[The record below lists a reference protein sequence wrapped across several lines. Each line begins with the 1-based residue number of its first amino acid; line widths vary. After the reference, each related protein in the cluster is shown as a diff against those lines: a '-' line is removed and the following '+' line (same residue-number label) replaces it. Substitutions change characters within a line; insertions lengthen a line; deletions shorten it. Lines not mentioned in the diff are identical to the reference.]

1 MIKLTSFYPFQSW
14 LRVTHEF
21 HDDKIVIKQKSPTSE
36 IEYDVNYKQIAGVEF
51 IARGNDK
58 HVTTGLLIVGAL
70 SLMFI
75 FFREVLYR
83 NPAILTFM
91 QVIFPLAILFSLL
104 GFRKG
109 SYCTFSN
116 SEHGVLTIARM
127 SYADITDVDS
137 AIELI
142 KQKNPNIYELDT
154 SEPFPNTKPLYELV
168 EYNLPDFMSKSTI
181 RFYETE
187 LIDYESSLVE
197 ESIRAVKY
205 DSIRQ
210 IIRARGGNNSWAT
223 ISSYAFLFTFILSGI
238 RFLYDL
244 PQTIDQIILNLFWP
258 LITISTLLS
267 LLKYFKKE
275 FVYLVD
281 SENNTLEYTAVSR
294 NNKEK
299 VERILEFI
307 KSRIPED
314 IQDKLVS
321 QKVVAD

>member
-1 MIKLTSFYPFQSW
+1 
-14 LRVTHEF
+14 
-21 HDDKIVIKQKSPTSE
+21 
-36 IEYDVNYKQIAGVEF
+36 
-51 IARGNDK
+51 
-58 HVTTGLLIVGAL
+58 
-70 SLMFI
+70 
-75 FFREVLYR
+75 
-83 NPAILTFM
+83 
-91 QVIFPLAILFSLL
+91 
-104 GFRKG
+104 
-109 SYCTFSN
+109 
-116 SEHGVLTIARM
+116 M
-127 SYADITDVDS
+127 SYANITDMDS

-142 KQKNPNIYELDT
+142 KQKNPKIYELDT

-210 IIRARGGNNSWAT
+210 IIRARGGNDSWAM
-223 ISSYAFLFTFILSGI
+223 ISSYAFLLTFMLSGI

-244 PQTIDQIILNLFWP
+244 PQAIDHIILNLFWP
-258 LITISTLLS
+258 LITISILLS

-281 SENNTLEYTAVSR
+281 SENNTLEYTVVSR
-294 NNKEK
+294 NNKET

-314 IQDKLVS
+314 TQYKLVS